1 MVGALA
7 RVLDADE
14 NVCAVGIA
22 MDALTR
28 LATTAVADPAVESA
42 AKDVTVRARTAL
54 EDALA
59 KTQLRCPDVGAEQ
72 RRKTS
77 SIARLLPRSDVL
89 HSIVLCERL

>member
-1 MVGALA
+1 
-7 RVLDADE
+7 
-14 NVCAVGIA
+14 

-59 KTQLRCPDVGAEQ
+59 KTQLRCPDAMSRSGAAAQ
-72 RRKTS
+72 DFIDS
-77 SIARLLPRSDVL
+77 
-89 HSIVLCERL
+89 